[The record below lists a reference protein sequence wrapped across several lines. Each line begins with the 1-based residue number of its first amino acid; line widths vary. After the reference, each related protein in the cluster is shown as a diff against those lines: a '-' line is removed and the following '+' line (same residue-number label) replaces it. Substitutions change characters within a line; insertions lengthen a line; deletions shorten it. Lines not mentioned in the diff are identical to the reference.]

1 MKKLLLLVT
10 LVAVLV
16 PLFAVSAG
24 AQEVKKALS
33 DYVLVPGSAPVMAI
47 PFKPSPDKS
56 KPPSYCKPCL
66 FYTGDLN
73 SSSSEANGLFNAA
86 GGALGSSGS
95 AYVYG
100 AFTVPKGKTW
110 TITGLFI
117 NTLSNASA
125 VDSTVTWDIRKGVT
139 SGSGGTDVKSGKGS
153 DTWKTTGRS
162 AFGLTEYTN
171 GVAVKP
177 SVKLKGGSKGT
188 TYWMNVLTSCLTS
201 TCTEGSSGL
210 FYESDQESQPGINQY
225 GPNMPWDDS
234 FFNSATFGYTWVL
247 TNGSSG
253 PCGGIGCDQFSMGAE
268 GKQ

>member
-1 MKKLLLLVT
+1 MKKMLLLVT

-24 AQEVKKALS
+24 AQDVKKALS

-47 PFKPSPDKS
+47 PFKPSPDKA

-66 FYTGDLN
+66 FYTGDFN
-73 SSSSEANGLFNAA
+73 SSSSEANGLFNAQ
-86 GGALGSSGS
+86 GGALGSNS
-95 AYVYG
+95 AAVYG

-110 TITGLFI
+110 TVTALII

-125 VDSTVTWDIRKGVT
+125 VDSSCTWDIRKGVT
-139 SGSGGTDVKSGKGS
+139 AGNGGTDVATGTGA
-153 DTWKTTGRS
+153 DTWKATGRS
-162 AFGLTEYTN
+162 GFGLTEYTN
-171 GVAVKP
+171 KVTLKKSA
-177 SVKLKGGSKGT
+177 KLKAGT
-188 TYWMNVLTSCLTS
+188 YFMNVLTSCTTS

-210 FYESDQESQPGINQY
+210 FYESDQESQPGTNQY

-234 FFNSATFGYTWVL
+234 FFNSSYFGYTYAL

-253 PCGGIGCDQFSMGAE
+253 PCGGIGCDQFSIAAQGTQ
-268 GKQ
+268 K